1 MTSKVRN
8 NMSQSPMCVA
18 DAQSIQGQGLLR
30 SDSGA
35 NSENE
40 APEGRYAAI
49 TARWALDRPNVDL
62 ALECGAQEPPASRM
76 LVTHVAKHENATDT
90 VSVELVRRGQPS
102 LWLRHGGIGVAG
114 ASAWRSC

>member
-1 MTSKVRN
+1 MAVDLGACSSHAASVTSKVRN

-49 TARWALDRPNVDL
+49 TVRWALDRPNVDL
-62 ALECGAQEPPASRM
+62 ALER
-76 LVTHVAKHENATDT
+76 VAPFNGIDAHR
-90 VSVELVRRGQPS
+90 VRP
-102 LWLRHGGIGVAG
+102 IAG
-114 ASAWRSC
+114 TNQ